1 MKFRLLQVT
10 TTATDVST
18 IVVDNVSVRPL

>member
-10 TTATDVST
+10 TTATGVST